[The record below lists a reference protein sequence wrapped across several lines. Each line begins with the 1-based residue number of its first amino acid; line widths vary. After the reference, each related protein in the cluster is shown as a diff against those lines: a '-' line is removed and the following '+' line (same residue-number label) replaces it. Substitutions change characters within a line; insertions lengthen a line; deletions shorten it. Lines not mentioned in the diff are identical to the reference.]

1 MLKFFLIFILVI
13 MLLRMLL
20 RLFLPTIIKS
30 VIANMQNK
38 QSGKA
43 GRSRPEGTTFVSGQ
57 PKQSDINRTDN
68 SGDYVDYEEIKD

>member
-1 MLKFFLIFILVI
+1 MLKFFLIFILVV

-30 VIANMQNK
+30 VLTNMQKK
-38 QSGKA
+38 QAGPSG
-43 GRSRPEGTTFVSGQ
+43 RTRPEGTTFVSGQ
-57 PKQSDINRTDN
+57 PKQSGDNHTDD

>member
-30 VIANMQNK
+30 VITNMQKK
-38 QSGKA
+38 QGGPA
-43 GRSRPEGTTFVSGQ
+43 GPVRPEGTTFVSGK
-57 PKQSDINRTDN
+57 PKSSAANRTDN